1 MAQKFVVD
9 TRINREGQEE
19 YLSTRTY
26 VGMAHIAGT
35 GPSGSTCRECRF
47 WMSRGMWRKKPG
59 FGNVPEPQDAPCR
72 KARSLMMRSNT
83 PAFPHN
89 AEACRFF
96 DAALVAQP
104 LKNPRAAWELEL

>member
-35 GPSGSTCRECRF
+35 RTLPAAR
-47 WMSRGMWRKKPG
+47 PG
-59 FGNVPEPQDAPCR
+59 R
-72 KARSLMMRSNT
+72 
-83 PAFPHN
+83 
-89 AEACRFF
+89 
-96 DAALVAQP
+96 
-104 LKNPRAAWELEL
+104 

>member
-1 MAQKFVVD
+1 
-9 TRINREGQEE
+9 
-19 YLSTRTY
+19 
-26 VGMAHIAGT
+26 
-35 GPSGSTCRECRF
+35 
-47 WMSRGMWRKKPG
+47 
-59 FGNVPEPQDAPCR
+59 
-72 KARSLMMRSNT
+72 MMRSNT